1 MNDLNNKESQKL
13 LLSHLKQSIST
24 ENYDRLNTKFQE
36 LCKYYGIR
44 KKPESLLLPLYGT
57 SYETVKL
64 YKHLIQLKKNLP
76 LEYFIP
82 SSSTPQTTVL
92 KEKRTISHVSDSEVL
107 EVREEA
113 QIVSSSSS
121 PVRQPLQS
129 TNDLRYKGERKF
141 HQKQLEEHL
150 IQALSESFSAP
161 LQYLRQSYH
170 KLDRN

>member
-24 ENYDRLNTKFQE
+24 ENYDQLITKFQE

-82 SSSTPQTTVL
+82 SSSTSSTTAL
-92 KEKRTISHVSDSEVL
+92 KAERTISHVSDSEVL
-107 EVREEA
+107 EIREEA
-113 QIVSSSSS
+113 RIVSSSL
-121 PVRQPLQS
+121 RQPLQS

-141 HQKQLEEHL
+141 QQKQLEEHL

-161 LQYLRQSYH
+161 LQFLRQSYH